1 MNIDMAKRLADRRKR
16 AGFSQES
23 LALELGVSRQAVSK
37 WERSESS
44 PDTDNLI
51 ALAQLYGVS
60 LDDLLYKDVEDDPE
74 SAIDSE
80 AAVSEGVACDLEGNN
95 SVATCEGAS
104 AEAGH
109 AHENDGNE
117 SNDPSADQ
125 PDGTVDNEGDHNYS
139 RRESD
144 DVHIGPDGIHIE
156 SNGKGD
162 SVHISWKDGIHV
174 KDGSH
179 GDEVHV
185 GWDGIRV
192 NDHRYDDWRDAHAH
206 WDGSKKKHPN
216 PAWLQLECFPLSI
229 ARNSCIF
236 RIRIDER
243 YSWRVVF
250 RDRIFPFDSCVL
262 CSWRP
267 ALWEA
272 GECFL
277 QCTLFID
284 RDRGLHLASFGRV
297 RASWMDRAREH
308 PFRCGIVQRHRSLVA
323 HSKEVML
330 EAA

>member
-192 NDHRYDDWRDAHAH
+192 NDHRYDDWR
-206 WDGSKKKHPN
+206 
-216 PAWLQLECFPLSI
+216 
-229 ARNSCIF
+229 
-236 RIRIDER
+236 
-243 YSWRVVF
+243 VVF

>member
-1 MNIDMAKRLADRRKR
+1 M
-16 AGFSQES
+16 
-23 LALELGVSRQAVSK
+23 
-37 WERSESS
+37 
-44 PDTDNLI
+44 
-51 ALAQLYGVS
+51 
-60 LDDLLYKDVEDDPE
+60 
-74 SAIDSE
+74 
-80 AAVSEGVACDLEGNN
+80 SEGVACDLEGNN

-216 PAWLQLECFPLSI
+216 PAWRNWNVFPYPLLAILAYFAFGLMSGIPGAWFSGIGFFLSI
-229 ARNSCIF
+229 PVYYALGGLLFGKRVSAF
-236 RIRIDER
+236 FSAL
-243 YSWRVVF
+243 YSSIAIEVFILLALDGCAHPGWIVLVSIPFVVGLFNGIAHWWRT
-250 RDRIFPFDSCVL
+250 R
-262 CSWRP
+262 
-267 ALWEA
+267 
-272 GECFL
+272 
-277 QCTLFID
+277 
-284 RDRGLHLASFGRV
+284 
-297 RASWMDRAREH
+297 
-308 PFRCGIVQRHRSLVA
+308 
-323 HSKEVML
+323 KK
-330 EAA
+330 

>member
-1 MNIDMAKRLADRRKR
+1 MNIDIAKRLADRRKR

-95 SVATCEGAS
+95 AVATCEGAS

-179 GDEVHV
+179 GDEVYV

-206 WDGSKKKHPN
+206 WDGSRKKYPN
-216 PAWLQLECFPLSI
+216 PAWRNWNVFPYPLLAILAYLAFGLMSDIPGAWFSGIGFFLSI
-229 ARNSCIF
+229 PVYYALGGLLFGKRVCAFFSAL
-236 RIRIDER
+236 
-243 YSWRVVF
+243 YSAIAIEAFILLALGGCVHPGWIVLVSIPFVVGLFNGIAHWWRT
-250 RDRIFPFDSCVL
+250 R
-262 CSWRP
+262 
-267 ALWEA
+267 
-272 GECFL
+272 
-277 QCTLFID
+277 
-284 RDRGLHLASFGRV
+284 
-297 RASWMDRAREH
+297 
-308 PFRCGIVQRHRSLVA
+308 
-323 HSKEVML
+323 KK
-330 EAA
+330 